1 MLKLFLFIKN
11 DWRVLLNLRRD
22 TGNQSLFKAAVIGI
36 FAAGLLAGL
45 FVMFLDAFRFLSTL
59 GGIGVMII
67 QHLFGFFFF
76 GLGAMLILSNIVT
89 AYALYFRSSDTAF
102 LMVRPLPRGTV
113 ALHKFLESAML
124 SSWAFFIIM
133 IPFMA
138 AFAWHQKLPLAF
150 ALWTILFSVPFVGL
164 CSGFGVIIVML
175 AARFLP
181 RLKPWAWLALGAAA
195 FLAFYFLGPGA
206 GRDTGEEDASF
217 LLAGLVPGIRF
228 TACPLWPSWW
238 VSEGIMALVRERWD
252 RGALLFGV
260 LASSLLMVSL
270 AVEWAG
276 EKFYYRAW
284 QKVMAAAWRRGI
296 SRAGELGFA
305 GLLTRLLPSE
315 CRAVI
320 LKDIRTFLRDPVQ
333 VIQGLLFFGLLGI
346 YFFNLR
352 NLHYNLVTPV
362 WRNLISFLNVFSLAT
377 IMCSFCSRFI
387 FPQVSLEGHAFW
399 LIGLSPTGM
408 ARVLKYKFALA
419 VAVMLLVSG
428 TLLTV
433 SAVMLDV
440 SRYVL
445 AVNVLM
451 AVALSFG
458 LCGLALGLGAVF
470 MNLKQTNPVA
480 IISGFGG
487 TFNLVLSLAYIIL
500 AIIPFGF
507 ISHEHLSGHMSRGV
521 YIYGILASVAWL
533 AAVTA
538 AATFLPMLAGKR
550 SLVAREY

>member
-1 MLKLFLFIKN
+1 
-11 DWRVLLNLRRD
+11 
-22 TGNQSLFKAAVIGI
+22 
-36 FAAGLLAGL
+36 
-45 FVMFLDAFRFLSTL
+45 
-59 GGIGVMII
+59 
-67 QHLFGFFFF
+67 
-76 GLGAMLILSNIVT
+76 
-89 AYALYFRSSDTAF
+89 
-102 LMVRPLPRGTV
+102 
-113 ALHKFLESAML
+113 
-124 SSWAFFIIM
+124 
-133 IPFMA
+133 
-138 AFAWHQKLPLAF
+138 
-150 ALWTILFSVPFVGL
+150 
-164 CSGFGVIIVML
+164 
-175 AARFLP
+175 
-181 RLKPWAWLALGAAA
+181 
-195 FLAFYFLGPGA
+195 
-206 GRDTGEEDASF
+206 
-217 LLAGLVPGIRF
+217 
-228 TACPLWPSWW
+228 
-238 VSEGIMALVRERWD
+238 ALVRERWD

-260 LASSLLMVSL
+260 LASSLLVVSL

-296 SRAGELGFA
+296 SRAGDLGFA
-305 GLLTRLLPSE
+305 GLLARLLPSE

-433 SAVMLDV
+433 SALMLDV
-440 SRYVL
+440 SHYVL

-507 ISHEHLSGHMSRGV
+507 ISHEYLSGHMSRGV

-533 AAVTA
+533 AAVTV

-550 SLVAREY
+550 SLLAREY